1 MPKRGLIIF
10 LIVAGLYCCC
20 ALYPWHDSVEVR
32 RATGVVLAT
41 LILWITEV
49 APLGVV
55 AMAIPIAATFTGLL
69 PWKDAVAAWGDE
81 IVFLFLGAFLLA
93 RALDKHGV
101 FDWIVHSKWASF
113 KSGDSGWMQTLLVMV
128 MAGVLSTLQNN
139 TAVTAMML
147 PVVLALVRR
156 VKSPAAPLL
165 ALAWGATFG
174 GMAVPV
180 GTAPN
185 FIGYSAMKNIDAS
198 VSFVSW
204 MRVGVPAW
212 LGSSLIGWS
221 VLTIGS
227 RFLRRRSSADDTSG
241 ESDPPRWIEPLVV
254 TDVGPEPAHHSKSAV
269 ADSSGGTIATTASPT
284 SPARRI
290 VIFAFLA
297 AATLWLVPG
306 IIRSATSADHPAAIW
321 LRTYLPESL
330 VPVLIAWVLFLI
342 RTGPDRKPILDR
354 HDFQA
359 LDWDTLFL
367 IAGGLAMGRMLETS
381 GLASALADGLAR
393 ADMPP
398 VLLMLCLVGATVLLS
413 ELTSN
418 TATASLMVPIA
429 GSLAA
434 ALGVSPVQAIWLVAL
449 AASLGFALPVSTPP
463 NAIVYGTRMVPLR
476 FMAVTGFIVDAL
488 CTVWLVCCVVMWA

>member
-1 MPKRGLIIF
+1 MPRRGIIIF
-10 LIVAGLYCCC
+10 LIVAALYCLC
-20 ALYPWHDSVEVR
+20 AIYPWHSDIQVR

-41 LILWITEV
+41 LVLWISEV

-81 IVFLFLGAFLLA
+81 IIFLFLGAFLLA

-101 FDWIVHSKWASF
+101 FDWIVHSKWFAVR
-113 KSGDSGWMQTLLVMV
+113 SGETGGTLALVV
-128 MAGVLSTLQNN
+128 MMLAGMLSTLQNN

-147 PVVLALVRR
+147 PVVLALSRR
-156 VKSPAAPLL
+156 VKFAAAPLL

-185 FIGYSAMKNIDAS
+185 FIGYSAMKELDAS

-204 MRVGVPAW
+204 MRVGVPVW
-212 LGSSLIGWS
+212 LGSSLIGWL
-221 VLTIGS
+221 VLTIGTRLLPKLS
-227 RFLRRRSSADDTSG
+227 RKTDADEKPG
-241 ESDPPRWIEPLVV
+241 PEWLESMVV
-254 TDVGPEPAHHSKSAV
+254 TDVGPTPAPQTTSEAASSAS
-269 ADSSGGTIATTASPT
+269 AN
-284 SPARRI
+284 PARRI
-290 VIFAFLA
+290 VIFAFFA
-297 AATLWLVPG
+297 AAVLWLVPG
-306 IIRSATSADHPAAIW
+306 LVRSATAVDHPAAIW
-321 LRTYLPESL
+321 IRTYLPESL
-330 VPVLIAWVLFLI
+330 VPVMIAWALFLI
-342 RTGPDRKPILDR
+342 HVGPERKSILDR

-381 GLASALADGLAR
+381 GFASALAAGLAS
-393 ADMPP
+393 ADLPP
-398 VLLMLCLVGATVLLS
+398 LVLMLGLVGATVLLS

-418 TATASLMVPIA
+418 TATAALMVPIA
-429 GSLAA
+429 GSLAEV
-434 ALGVSPVQAIWLVAL
+434 LNLSPVQAIWLVAL

-463 NAIVYGTRMVPLR
+463 NAIVYGTRLIPLR
-476 FMAVTGFIVDAL
+476 FMALTGIIVDIL
-488 CTVWLVCCVVMWA
+488 CTIWLVACVVMWA

>member
-1 MPKRGLIIF
+1 MPRRGIIIF
-10 LIVAGLYCCC
+10 LIVAALYCLC
-20 ALYPWHDSVEVR
+20 ALTPWHDDIQVR
-32 RATGVVLAT
+32 RAAGVVLAT
-41 LILWITEV
+41 LVLWISEV

-81 IVFLFLGAFLLA
+81 IIFLFLGAFLLA

-101 FDWIVHSKWASF
+101 FDWIVHSQWFAVRPGE
-113 KSGDSGWMQTLLVMV
+113 SGGTLALVV
-128 MAGVLSTLQNN
+128 IVLAGMLSTLQNN

-147 PVVLALVRR
+147 PVVLALARR
-156 VKSPAAPLL
+156 VQFSSVPLL

-185 FIGYSAMKNIDAS
+185 FIGYSAMKELDAS

-204 MRVGVPAW
+204 MRVGVPVW
-212 LGSSLIGWS
+212 LGSSLIGWL
-221 VLTIGS
+221 VLTIGARLLPRLS
-227 RFLRRRSSADDTSG
+227 RKTGDDSEKPG
-241 ESDPPRWIEPLVV
+241 PEWLESMVV
-254 TDVGPEPAHHSKSAV
+254 TDVGPTPAAHPQPAKSAP
-269 ADSSGGTIATTASPT
+269 DST
-284 SPARRI
+284 SANPARRI
-290 VIFAFLA
+290 VIAAFFA
-297 AATLWLVPG
+297 AAVLWLVPG
-306 IIRSATSADHPAAIW
+306 LIRSATAVDHPAAIW
-321 LRTYLPESL
+321 IRTYLPESL

-342 RTGPDRKPILDR
+342 RVGPERKRILDR

-381 GLASALADGLAR
+381 GFASALADGLAS
-393 ADMPP
+393 ADLPP
-398 VLLMLCLVGATVLLS
+398 LVLMLCLVGATVMLS

-418 TATASLMVPIA
+418 TATAALMVPIA
-429 GSLAA
+429 GSLAEV
-434 ALGVSPVQAIWLVAL
+434 LNLSPVQAIWLVAL

-463 NAIVYGTRMVPLR
+463 NAIVYGTRLIPLR
-476 FMAVTGFIVDAL
+476 FMALTGIFVDIL
-488 CTVWLVCCVVMWA
+488 CTIWVVACVVMWA